1 MRFDFRQ
8 GMRRTRCRGL
18 SLTELMVATTLL
30 ALATAGGLAGFG
42 QAQAARRDAAR
53 LQQLHERAQYVFAS
67 LEPELQ
73 LAGYFGHSARPGPLL
88 PAGVPEAA
96 RRCGAEV
103 IQQLDLPLETR
114 REWTFP
120 CSANGGGA
128 LPGSQ
133 VLILRRVSAR
143 PADGPEAGR
152 AQWLSRPADPSG
164 QLFWQGE
171 APSPTA
177 VAGAELRDLIL
188 RIYYVARSADGDAA
202 SPALRV
208 KSLTSI
214 AGVPAFIDTEVMP
227 GVEDLQVEVLPSPAE
242 PRSLRVQL
250 RIRGDAGGVRN
261 AAVPQTLEV
270 TRHFTLRN
278 AST

>member
-1 MRFDFRQ
+1 VQSHFR
-8 GMRRTRCRGL
+8 RYLSRTRCRGL

-30 ALATAGGLAGFG
+30 AMATAGGLAGFG
-42 QAQAARRDAAR
+42 QAQAARRDAAH

-73 LAGYFGHSARPGPLL
+73 LAGYFGHGGRSGHLL
-88 PAGVPEAA
+88 MDSIPEAA
-96 RRCGAEV
+96 RRCGADL
-103 IQQLDLPLETR
+103 IQHLNLPLETR
-114 REWTFP
+114 QDWSFP

-128 LPGSQ
+128 MPGSQ

-143 PADGPEAGR
+143 TSYAPEAGR
-152 AQWLSRPADPSG
+152 AQWLTSPTDIQG

-171 APSPTA
+171 APSPGG
-177 VAGAELRDLIL
+177 VAGAELRELIVRL
-188 RIYYVARSADGDAA
+188 YYVAQAADGDAT
-202 SPALRV
+202 SPALRM

-227 GVEDLQVEVLPSPAE
+227 GVENLQVEVLPSPAE

-250 RIRGDAGGVRN
+250 RIRGDAGGLRN
-261 AAVPQTLEV
+261 AAAPQTLDV
-270 TRHFTLRN
+270 ARHFTLRN